1 MSFVFYSAQSI
12 CSTSD
17 AVHQPP
23 GDAKYVFDT
32 NVIIDVSTGVK
43 INLPDDAIIIVSA
56 LSLVELAAPNHMSLS
71 EADDAI
77 AALNVGELA
86 PVTNQVARMAVE
98 LRKVQNLDALDACIG
113 ATACL
118 MDATLVT
125 NDRRL
130 QRHPVLTTLPFPLPQ
145 HPEGQTQ

>member
-1 MSFVFYSAQSI
+1 LSFVFYSTHSI
-12 CSTSD
+12 CSASD

-32 NVIIDVSTGVK
+32 NVIIDVSTGIK
-43 INLPDDAIIIVSA
+43 INLPDDAKIIVSA
-56 LSLVELAAPNHMSLS
+56 LSLVELAAPNYMSLS

-77 AALNVGELA
+77 ASLNVGELA

-130 QRHPVLTTLPFPLPQ
+130 Q
-145 HPEGQTQ
+145 

>member
-1 MSFVFYSAQSI
+1 LSFVFYSEQSI
-12 CSTSD
+12 CSTSE
-17 AVHQPP
+17 AVHQPT

-32 NVIIDVSTGVK
+32 NVIIDVSSGVK
-43 INLPDDAIIIVSA
+43 INLPDDAKIAVSA

-77 AALNVGELA
+77 ASLNVGELA
-86 PVTNQVARMAVE
+86 PVTSHVARMAVD

-130 QRHPVLTTLPFPLPQ
+130 RRHPVLSTLPFPFPQ
-145 HPEGQTQ
+145 HDEGETP

>member
-1 MSFVFYSAQSI
+1 MSFVFYSEQSI
-12 CSTSD
+12 CSTSE
-17 AVHQPP
+17 AVHQPT

-43 INLPDDAIIIVSA
+43 INLPDDAIIIVSP

-71 EADDAI
+71 EAEDFI
-77 AALNVGELA
+77 ASLNVSELI
-86 PVTNQVARMAVE
+86 PVTNQVARLAVE

-118 MDATLVT
+118 MNATLFT
-125 NDRRL
+125 NDQRL
-130 QRHPVLTTLPFPLPQ
+130 RRHPVLSTLPFPVPQ
-145 HPEGQTQ
+145 QLDGETP

>member
-1 MSFVFYSAQSI
+1 MSFVFYSEQSI

-43 INLPDDAIIIVSA
+43 INLPDDAKIIVSA

-77 AALNVGELA
+77 ASLNVGELA
-86 PVTNQVARMAVE
+86 PVTNQVARMAVD

-145 HPEGQTQ
+145 HPEGETQ